1 MYVTITDG
9 IDPKATPKPT
19 DPPKEPAPRPQP
31 KIIVSKYE
39 LKSDTVLAG
48 EPFDIKITLL
58 NTEDYWHTKNIK
70 VTYKG
75 ETSDLLVNSGSNT
88 FYIDEI
94 ENQETY
100 SLTLKM
106 KARLEAEPR
115 PQKVLINIEYEDSKR
130 TSYTV
135 NEEIIVEIRQ
145 PLRLEMD
152 EVSIPSEVNAGDS
165 LPISMN
171 IYNMGKST
179 IYNVLCTLDM
189 KGVIPD
195 GSAYL
200 GNMESGASGTAEI
213 YAFFGTLDMTADSSA
228 VSNNTNEK
236 YGRSDGTMDRD
247 I

>member
-1 MYVTITDG
+1 
-9 IDPKATPKPT
+9 
-19 DPPKEPAPRPQP
+19 
-31 KIIVSKYE
+31 
-39 LKSDTVLAG
+39 
-48 EPFDIKITLL
+48 
-58 NTEDYWHTKNIK
+58 
-70 VTYKG
+70 
-75 ETSDLLVNSGSNT
+75 
-88 FYIDEI
+88 
-94 ENQETY
+94 
-100 SLTLKM
+100 
-106 KARLEAEPR
+106 
-115 PQKVLINIEYEDSKR
+115 
-130 TSYTV
+130 
-135 NEEIIVEIRQ
+135 
-145 PLRLEMD
+145 MD

-236 YGRSDGTMDRD
+236 YGRSDGTMTVTYEDEYGESYEEIIELNTNIERPVFDD
-247 I
+247 IYNQEEEEEEVPEKASQWWVSVFLALGIIMILVGVISYRRKVSRLKRVYGDENI